1 MNWKE
6 RWNHIT
12 DPRDIWVRSKIFSKE
27 WCVSV
32 LFIVVIFTVLA
43 IIAILCSY
51 FNTDMDNLFNLL
63 IFGGFC
69 FFAGVVFGINRTERN
84 QRESEKQRQMEDA
97 WKILCKWAREN
108 PEVCTI
114 YIYGSRAK
122 GDFNKSSDLDIALE
136 IATEQGNIES
146 YTFWVS
152 HGTEYEQELQS
163 LLPYKI
169 HLEYYTQDRK
179 ELVKDIVR
187 AAIDIEK
194 SGIVVYS
201 RSEDQKDEQNE

>member
-12 DPRDIWVRSKIFSKE
+12 DPRDVWERSKIFSKE

-32 LFIVVIFTVLA
+32 LFIVGIFAVLA
-43 IIAILCSY
+43 IIAILCGY
-51 FNTDMDNLFNLL
+51 FNADMDNLFYLL

-84 QRESEKQRQMEDA
+84 QRESEKQKQLEDA
-97 WKILCKWAREN
+97 WKILREWAREN
-108 PEVCTI
+108 PDVCTV

-122 GDFNKSSDLDIALE
+122 GDFDKSSDLDIALE
-136 IATEQGNIES
+136 IDPEQGNIDS

-152 HGTEYEQELQS
+152 HSKEYDQKLQS
-163 LLPYKI
+163 LFSYKV

-179 ELVKDIVR
+179 ELVKDIVK
-187 AAIDIEK
+187 AAIDIEQ

-201 RSEDQKDEQNE
+201 KSEN